1 MNERFGFIHEKLDI
15 KLLILFILRRLPGTV
30 DRNVLADLAQCDG
43 GVGYFDFSDCLSE
56 LVDTRQVE
64 ELPDGYRITEEGAKN
79 CETVESSL
87 PYSVRKKA
95 EKLLAPEAE
104 RLRRLSLIT
113 AKHETKN
120 GSCFVTLAMDD
131 GKGDIIKMK
140 LLCSGDEQALR
151 IEDTF
156 RRSAEEIYGRII
168 NMLDEQ

>member
-1 MNERFGFIHEKLDI
+1 MDERFGFIHEKLDI
-15 KLLILFILRRLPGTV
+15 KLLILFVLRRLPGTV
-30 DRNVLADLAQCDG
+30 DRNVLSDLVQCDG

-56 LVDTRQVE
+56 LVDTKQVE

-87 PYSVRKKA
+87 PFSVRKKA

-104 RLRRLSLIT
+104 RLRRLALIT
-113 AKHETKN
+113 AKHETKD

-131 GKGDIIKMK
+131 GKGDIINLR
-140 LLCSGDEQALR
+140 LLCSGDEQAVR
-151 IEDTF
+151 IENTF

-168 NMLDEQ
+168 TMLDEQ